1 MRELF
6 DFFIRNS
13 KWFVFAFF
21 VVISCM
27 LLFQGNPYQHHVYL
41 TSANSVS
48 SAVYETSH
56 NVTSYFNLR
65 EINEDLN
72 RRNAF
77 LEQEVI
83 NLREDLQKYAEID
96 FKDTLIADNGVA
108 HYDFIVAHVINNSIS
123 KPYNYLTL
131 DKGSKDGVRAELG
144 VVDQNGVVGIVSVV
158 GKRSARVISLLNP
171 DFRLSCKIKGSE
183 HFGSLVWDCNDP
195 TIALLEELP
204 RHTIYKPGDTVVTSG
219 YSAVFPP
226 GLPVGLIL
234 DDDKDHN
241 ENFFTLKVRLFA
253 DFTALSNVQ
262 IVMNNYGE
270 ELAEIEQ
277 RNADTKNKKDK
288 RK

>member
-1 MRELF
+1 
-6 DFFIRNS
+6 
-13 KWFVFAFF
+13 
-21 VVISCM
+21 M